1 MKNLMLY
8 DVRQLRGLTQ
18 KELARKLNITT
29 LYYSRIETGNVI
41 PSVRLVD
48 LLMLELGVATPEDIG
63 FSWMY
68 KKTVTEYIP

>member
-1 MKNLMLY
+1 MKNLILY

-48 LLMLELGVATPEDIG
+48 LLMLELGVPTPEDIG